1 VVAVALLLARS
12 FWLILVL
19 AFTACGG
26 NDRNAGTG
34 TQSGSPIAIAGPRAF
49 VMRVPKSGGAPRVYG
64 YPKVDSLV
72 WASADP
78 APTPAEVLAFDHN
91 SGSLAYADARGRPV
105 LLELRLGTIA
115 VSNKKLTGLA
125 SSDGAAIYGI
135 TDKGDVVRVTPT
147 GEWTY
152 KPPQPANTLFPQP
165 DGELLISVGSGAKR
179 RLLKIIP
186 PEGRI
191 RDSVAF
197 PVASRTSRSQISDR
211 LYLAVDSGL
220 VVLRTRT
227 MDWAPPIAFKEPI
240 EVMASTP
247 SGDRVFVL
255 PQSRKSIAV
264 VDRYQDRVKGVV
276 ELPGKADDL
285 RVDPFGRYLLV
296 RAADGDSIWVVAIG
310 TERLI
315 GSVRGVWRKDLPFV
329 GSDGAVAVASGNDIV
344 FYDGETLKPKSRIRN
359 AANEFWHPLVWDGFR
374 PRSASLDV
382 PVRFDTSVVG
392 ARDTSVAPDS
402 VVTVDTVVTDSTTA
416 QGFIVSFAALLAED
430 RAKELAAR
438 IRVGGETARVVA
450 RQRGDATIYRVVL
463 GPYLTREEAERA
475 GRESGH
481 SYWVFEGLP

>member
-12 FWLILVL
+12 FSLILVL
-19 AFTACGG
+19 VLAACGRS
-26 NDRNAGTG
+26 DRNAGAG
-34 TQSGSPIAIAGPRAF
+34 TASAGPIAIAGPRAY

-72 WASADP
+72 WASTDP
-78 APTPAEVLAFDHN
+78 APTPTEVLAFDDN
-91 SGSLAYADARGRPV
+91 SGSLAYTDARGRPV

-115 VSNKKLTGLA
+115 VSNKKLTGLTSA
-125 SSDGAAIYGI
+125 DGTAIYGI
-135 TDKGDVVRVTPT
+135 TEKGDVVRLTST

-152 KPPQPANTLFPQP
+152 KPPQPANALFPQP

-186 PEGRI
+186 PESRI

-227 MDWAPPIAFKEPI
+227 MDWAPPIPIEEPI
-240 EVMASTP
+240 FVMASTP

-255 PQSRKSIAV
+255 TQSHRTIAV
-264 VDRYQDRVKGVV
+264 VDRYRERVTAKV
-276 ELPGKADDL
+276 ELPAKADDL

-296 RAADGDSIWVVAIG
+296 RAAEGDSIWVVAIG

-315 GSVRGVWRKDLPFV
+315 GSIRGAWRKDLPFV
-329 GSDGAVAVASGNDIV
+329 GSDGAVAVASGKDVI
-344 FYDGETLKPKSRIRN
+344 FYDGETLKVKTRVRDG
-359 AANEFWHPLVWDGFR
+359 ADEFWHPLVWDGFR
-374 PRSASLDV
+374 PRAASLDE

-392 ARDTSVAPDS
+392 STATTTPDS
-402 VVTVDTVVTDSTTA
+402 AVTIDTAVTDTTAA
-416 QGFIVSFAALLAED
+416 QGFIVSFAAFLAED

-450 RQRGDATIYRVVL
+450 RQRGEATIYRVVL